1 MNVSGIV
8 VLNQVKYE
16 KHINVLNPIRLNL
29 MIIPKYST
37 HLTLCA
43 ADRGTF
49 TLSDGHL

>member
-37 HLTLCA
+37 HLSLCTLT
-43 ADRGTF
+43 G
-49 TLSDGHL
+49 